1 MSTKT
6 KVRCKHCNS
15 TNHVSND
22 CPVKGRQLFKA
33 LTADPKARQ
42 VQEAEAKANMLLS
55 AEDEVQDFLKEMKQ
69 AKENKE
75 SLKALMAEEVKK
87 NEDRAYDEMR
97 DVGELMADY
106 KQAGNDVTSM
116 ALVKYQGGQLAL
128 REDQDSGEELEP
140 G

>member
-1 MSTKT
+1 
-6 KVRCKHCNS
+6 
-15 TNHVSND
+15 
-22 CPVKGRQLFKA
+22 
-33 LTADPKARQ
+33 
-42 VQEAEAKANMLLS
+42 MLLS

-69 AKENKE
+69 AKDNKE

-116 ALVKYQGGQLAL
+116 ALVKYQGG
-128 REDQDSGEELEP
+128 
-140 G
+140 